1 MRKFFVFFVF
11 LLIFPCLAC
20 AGNTYLSGAVMDKD
34 GHFIENAMIML
45 YKSGT
50 YHKEKESKPAYVT
63 TTNSDGV
70 FLFQN
75 LSPGVYDVICKKNG
89 YHTQKQSIPVI
100 PYSPQS
106 VYFRLSPS
114 YSPGWGLS
122 SHFFFV
128 HPVDLKTA
136 RVYVAFTSDKD
147 YTSYGYKVNPN
158 NPANPI
164 QSPFMTSPA
173 EMGGILY
180 GANPMQGDPLF
191 QLMRK
196 DMFNQSAGFIQT
208 LHPDNI
214 SILDSKK
221 NRIVASIPTPS
232 RVYWLAFSPGGKRF
246 WTIDQL
252 DDLTMYSRNG
262 KRIASVNLGNN
273 IVSALAVSPNGNR
286 VYLAVRSYP
295 NPEVLI
301 ADGVSNSLVGS
312 FPLPADH
319 GQPGGVAVS
328 ADGRILAVTMGDGSQ
343 GWLEVLNARTGQML
357 EQIQVGAEP
366 IGVGVTPYGT
376 RAVVADYGSS
386 TVDVVDLTT
395 GRVVSEIQ
403 SGLEPS
409 QVAMRSDGRVAFV
422 TNHGDNTLSVIEVNR
437 GVQLGRVPVGKGPMG
452 VAVSQ
457 DGRRVYVA
465 NQESGN
471 ITIINGYSLVVVGST
486 TPVKGIHP
494 YGIAIRP

>member
-1 MRKFFVFFVF
+1 MRKFSILLIVF
-11 LLIFPCLAC
+11 LLLPFLAR
-20 AGNTYLSGAVMDKD
+20 AGNTYLSGAVLDGE
-34 GHFIENAMIML
+34 GHFIENASIML
-45 YKSGT
+45 YRPGT
-50 YHKEKESKPAYVT
+50 YHKNKNIKPVYMT
-63 TTNSDGV
+63 TTNNYGV

-75 LSPGVYDVICKKNG
+75 LSPGIYDVICKKKG
-89 YHTQKQSIPVI
+89 YHIQEKSIPVI
-100 PYSPQS
+100 PNSPQS
-106 VYFRLSPS
+106 VDFTLSPT

-122 SHFFFV
+122 SHFFFI

-147 YTSYGYKVNPN
+147 FTSYGYKVNPN

-180 GANPMQGDPLF
+180 GANPMQGDPIF

-232 RVYWLAFSPGGKRF
+232 RVYWLAFSPEGKRF
-246 WTIDQL
+246 WTIGQL

-262 KRIASVNLGNN
+262 SRIASVNLGNN

-295 NPEVLI
+295 SPEVLI

-312 FPLPADH
+312 FPLPSDH

-328 ADGRILAVTMGDGSQ
+328 ADGRILVVTMGDGSE
-343 GWLEVLNARTGQML
+343 GWLEVLNASTGQIL
-357 EQIQVGAEP
+357 EQIPVGAEP
-366 IGVGVTPYGT
+366 LGVGITPYGT

-395 GRVVSEIQ
+395 GKVVSEIQ
-403 SGLEPS
+403 SGLEPC

-422 TNHGDNTLSVIEVNR
+422 TNHGDNTLSVVEVNR

-457 DGRRVYVA
+457 SGKRVYVA
-465 NQESGN
+465 DQESGN
-471 ITIINGYSLVVVGST
+471 ITVINGYSLVVVGST